1 MRAMVL
7 LGAALALGCQ
17 TPPPAPPSTAD
28 DEAAI
33 RAVMQG
39 FDSAWNAADTVAL
52 REYLEEDA
60 VQVLVGAGQV
70 TEGRSAVLAAWADY
84 QRRFHSE
91 YHMTAQQLWI
101 SGDLAVV
108 LESDSITATPVAGGD
123 TTRNAGKGLMAFRR
137 GADGRWRLVATN

>member
-1 MRAMVL
+1 MRAMVI
-7 LGAALALGCQ
+7 LGAALVLGCQ
-17 TPPPAPPSTAD
+17 TPSPAPPSTAD

-84 QRRFHSE
+84 FQRFRSE
-91 YHMTAQQLWI
+91 YHMTAQQVWI
-101 SGDLAVV
+101 SGNLAVV
-108 LESDSITATPVAGGD
+108 VESDSITATPAAGGD
-123 TTRNAGKGLMAFRR
+123 TTRSAGKGLMAFRR
-137 GADGRWRLVATN
+137 DADGRWRLVASN

>member
-1 MRAMVL
+1 MRSMVIF
-7 LGAALALGCQ
+7 GTALALGCR
-17 TPPPAPPSTAD
+17 TPSPAPPSTAE

-33 RAVMQG
+33 RAVMQA

-52 REYLEEDA
+52 REYMEEDA

-84 QRRFHSE
+84 FQRFHSE
-91 YHMTAQQLWI
+91 YHMTAQRFWI

-108 LESDSITATPVAGGD
+108 VESDSITATPAAGGD
-123 TTRNAGKGLMAFRR
+123 TTRSAGKGLMAFRR

>member
-1 MRAMVL
+1 MRAMVF
-7 LGAALALGCQ
+7 LGTALALGCQ
-17 TPPPAPPSTAD
+17 TPTPAPPSTAD

-39 FDSAWNAADTVAL
+39 FDNAWNAADTVAL
-52 REYLEEDA
+52 REHLEEDA
-60 VQVLVGAGQV
+60 MQVLVGADQV

-84 QRRFHSE
+84 FQRFHSE
-91 YHMTAQQLWI
+91 YHMMAQRLWI

-108 LESDSITATPVAGGD
+108 VESDSITATPAAGGD
-123 TTRNAGKGLMAFRR
+123 TTRSAGKGLMAFRR